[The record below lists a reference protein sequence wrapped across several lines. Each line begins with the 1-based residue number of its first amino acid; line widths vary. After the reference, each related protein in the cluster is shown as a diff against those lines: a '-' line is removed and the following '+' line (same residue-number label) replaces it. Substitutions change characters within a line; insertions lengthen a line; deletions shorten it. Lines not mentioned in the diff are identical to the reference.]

1 MDEAADKIFEMVKSK
16 INEPKKKKR
25 TRTYTPKQ
33 MEAMKRNLAKGRA
46 VLKARRD
53 AKKSQNIK
61 LEIKPVKQEPK
72 VKQQVVKEVA
82 KPPSPKPQSKPPSP
96 KQEQH
101 QAPKPRAPQFNVTPV
116 LEESYNINFSE
127 GGSLW

>member
-1 MDEAADKIFEMVKSK
+1 MKLQMILLKYNVKISIDYK
-16 INEPKKKKR
+16 NKR
-25 TRTYTPKQ
+25 VN
-33 MEAMKRNLAKGRA
+33 MKT
-46 VLKARRD
+46 
-53 AKKSQNIK
+53 
-61 LEIKPVKQEPK
+61 IKPVKKEPK